1 MSIKQDFTI
10 LTKNDSH
17 KVCQTSPAPPQKL
30 ARYQVREFLTD
41 SKIRVAEPR
50 TKKALMAAPFRV
62 GADPVPSSGTCF
74 NWVSVNVEE
83 DLVSI
88 LEVCNQKINLA
99 KGPKTT

>member
-1 MSIKQDFTI
+1 MNKPFAI

-17 KVCQTSPAPPQKL
+17 IVCHTSPAPPQKL

-50 TKKALMAAPFRV
+50 TKKALMTAPFKV
-62 GADPVPSSGTCF
+62 GADPVEPSGTCF
-74 NWVSVNVEE
+74 SWVSVKVEE

-88 LEVCNQKINLA
+88 LKAWNWITNLE
-99 KGPKTT
+99 KNMKT